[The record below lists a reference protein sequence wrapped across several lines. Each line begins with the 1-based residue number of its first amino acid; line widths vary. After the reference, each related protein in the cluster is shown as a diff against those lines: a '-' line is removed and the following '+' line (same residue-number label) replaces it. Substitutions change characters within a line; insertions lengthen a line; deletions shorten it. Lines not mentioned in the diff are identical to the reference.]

1 MSGYYRDKL
10 HGNRLKQCYDFAPPR
25 IKQYLQAEIEYVTR
39 KIRPNAVML
48 ELGCGYGRALRP
60 LAAKAERALGI
71 DISLPNTEFGKRFL
85 EKTDNCHLAVMN
97 ATQLGFADG
106 TFDHVI
112 CIQNGISAF
121 HADKKLLVRESVRVT
136 KEGGTVFF
144 SSYSPLIWAE
154 RLKWFELQ
162 SSAGLIGEI
171 DYDKTHDGNIV
182 CKDGFTATTCTTE
195 QFRTIA
201 EHMAVRLQVDEIDNS
216 SIFFVMTVGK
226 KVPDADLRDADL

>member
-1 MSGYYRDKL
+1 MSGYYRDRL

-39 KIRPNAVML
+39 RMRPNAVVL
-48 ELGCGYGRALRP
+48 ELGCGYGRALKP
-60 LAAKAERALGI
+60 LAAISERALGI
-71 DISLPNTEFGKRFL
+71 DISLPNLEFGKRFL
-85 EKTDNCHLAVMN
+85 ERARNCHLSVMD

-121 HADKKLLVRESVRVT
+121 HADKKLLVSESVRVV

-144 SSYSPLIWAE
+144 SSYSPSIWAE

-171 DYDKTHDGNIV
+171 DYVRTQDGNIV
-182 CKDGFTATTCTTE
+182 CKDGFTATTCSTE
-195 QFRTIA
+195 QFRGIA
-201 EHMAVRLQVDEIDNS
+201 EHMAVRLQVDEVDGS

-226 KVPDADLRDADL
+226 KVPDAEPRDADP